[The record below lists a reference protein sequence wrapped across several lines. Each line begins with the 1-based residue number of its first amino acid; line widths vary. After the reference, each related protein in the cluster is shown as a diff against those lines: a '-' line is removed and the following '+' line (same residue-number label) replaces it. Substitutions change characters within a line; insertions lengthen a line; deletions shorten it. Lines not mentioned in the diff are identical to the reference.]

1 MAYNIYDLMDSVRDD
16 TVSLPEDGTADLR
29 RIKELTMKKIEN
41 QQGVRPAVK
50 KTGRVARGLLIA
62 AIVAVM
68 CTATVAAARLGVA
81 DSFKGYFGDLTAEE
95 KQLMEEM
102 GTTDMPA
109 PVTSNGTTITPLA
122 AICDENNYYLRLRI
136 EAPEGTELYDYRE
149 GEGNMQLWDSEN
161 DIFAFF
167 TCDEYDAMGMCIDC
181 EWFDETPGD
190 NVLEV
195 VVRII
200 GQYMDSRV
208 MAELK
213 KTEGEDVTVMSFT
226 DGKPKQINIH
236 NLWWKPW
243 NTDLPYEMLLE
254 GDWSFEIGRNAKP
267 SPTVY
272 VDASGRTTESVWSE
286 PGYPLTLEYFRIS
299 PLSVV
304 GEYSYPYD
312 ERIAEG
318 SCDGYGVTNFA
329 LVMKDGST
337 LELGAGG
344 GETTGWNF
352 ASMNCRFDAPVDV
365 TQVDHIVFGDQIIPV
380 PQTAE

>member
-1 MAYNIYDLMDSVRDD
+1 MEYNIYDLMDEFADD
-16 TVSLPEDGTADLR
+16 SITLSPDGAADLR
-29 RIKELTMKKIEN
+29 RIEELTMKKIEE
-41 QQGVRPAVK
+41 QQGSRPAVK
-50 KTGRVARGLLIA
+50 KTGRIARGLLIA
-62 AIVAVM
+62 AVAAAL
-68 CTATVAAARLGVA
+68 CTATVVAAKLGVA
-81 DSFKGYFGDLTAEE
+81 DSFKGYFGHLTTEQ
-95 KQLMEEM
+95 KQVMEAL
-102 GTTDMPA
+102 GTTDLQ

-136 EAPEGTELYDYRE
+136 EAPEGTKLNLPKEDEGYLQLWNPETAGDFFARDDYDYD
-149 GEGNMQLWDSEN
+149 GCSFDCTWS
-161 DIFAFF
+161 
-167 TCDEYDAMGMCIDC
+167 DAV
-181 EWFDETPGD
+181 PGD

-195 VVRII
+195 VGRII

-352 ASMNCRFDAPVDV
+352 ASMNCRFDAPIDV

>member
-1 MAYNIYDLMDSVRDD
+1 MEYNIYDLMDEFADENIALS
-16 TVSLPEDGTADLR
+16 PCGTADLR
-29 RIKELTMKKIEN
+29 RIEELTMKKIEK
-41 QQGVRPAVK
+41 QTPARRTKRTVR
-50 KTGRVARGLLIA
+50 RVTRTVLVA
-62 AIVAVM
+62 AIVAALCGV
-68 CTATVAAARLGVA
+68 TVVAAKLGVA
-81 DSFKGYFGDLTAEE
+81 DSFKGYFGDLTAEQ
-95 KQLMEEM
+95 KQVMEEL
-102 GTTDMPA
+102 GTTDMQ

-136 EAPEGTELYDYRE
+136 EAPEGTELNLPKEDEGYLQLWNPETAGDFFARDDYDYD
-149 GEGNMQLWDSEN
+149 GCSFDCTWS
-161 DIFAFF
+161 
-167 TCDEYDAMGMCIDC
+167 DAV
-181 EWFDETPGD
+181 PGD

-195 VVRII
+195 VMQIA
-200 GQYMDSRV
+200 GQSCDTRT
-208 MAELK
+208 
-213 KTEGEDVTVMSFT
+213 KTYLENLLGRDYTVMSFT
-226 DGKPKQINIH
+226 DGRPKQLNIH
-236 NLWWKPW
+236 GIWMQTN
-243 NTDLPYEMLLE
+243 NQDLPYEIVLE
-254 GDWSFEIGRNAKP
+254 GDWSFEIGLNAKAA
-267 SPTVY
+267 PTVY

-337 LELGAGG
+337 LELGTGG
-344 GETTGWNF
+344 GGTTGWDF
-352 ASMNCRFDAPVDV
+352 ASLNCRFDAPIDV

>member
-352 ASMNCRFDAPVDV
+352 ASMNCRFDAPIDV

>member
-1 MAYNIYDLMDSVRDD
+1 MEYNIFDLMDEFADENIALS
-16 TVSLPEDGTADLR
+16 PCGTADLR
-29 RIKELTMKKIEN
+29 RIEELTMKKIEE
-41 QQGVRPAVK
+41 QTPVHRTKRTVR
-50 KTGRVARGLLIA
+50 RVTRTVLVA
-62 AIVAVM
+62 AIVAALCGV
-68 CTATVAAARLGVA
+68 TVVAAKLGVA
-81 DSFKGYFGDLTAEE
+81 DSFKGYFGDLTAEQ
-95 KQLMEEM
+95 KQVMEEL
-102 GTTDMPA
+102 GTTDMQ

-272 VDASGRTTESVWSE
+272 VDASGRATESTWPE
-286 PGYPLTLEYFRIS
+286 PDHTLTLEYFRIS
-299 PLSVV
+299 PLGMV
-304 GEYSYPYD
+304 GEYGHDYD
-312 ERIAEG
+312 ENME
-318 SCDGYGVTNFA
+318 GYGIENCA

-337 LELGAGG
+337 LEMGTGG
-344 GETTGWNF
+344 VSMTGRDFVMLNY
-352 ASMNCRFDAPVDV
+352 RFDAPIDV

>member
-1 MAYNIYDLMDSVRDD
+1 MEYNIYDLMDEFADD
-16 TVSLPEDGTADLR
+16 SITLSPDGAADLR
-29 RIKELTMKKIEN
+29 RIEELTMKKIEE
-41 QQGVRPAVK
+41 QQGSRPAVK
-50 KTGRVARGLLIA
+50 KTGRIARGLLIA
-62 AIVAVM
+62 AVAAAL
-68 CTATVAAARLGVA
+68 CTATVVAAKLGVA
-81 DSFKGYFGDLTAEE
+81 DSFKGYFGHLTTEQ
-95 KQLMEEM
+95 KQVMEEL
-102 GTTDMPA
+102 GTTELQ

-136 EAPEGTELYDYRE
+136 EAPEGTKLNLPKEDEGYLQLWNPETAGDFFARDDYDYD
-149 GEGNMQLWDSEN
+149 GCSFDCTWS
-161 DIFAFF
+161 
-167 TCDEYDAMGMCIDC
+167 DAV
-181 EWFDETPGD
+181 PGD

-195 VVRII
+195 VGRII

-352 ASMNCRFDAPVDV
+352 ASMNCRFDAPIDV

>member
-1 MAYNIYDLMDSVRDD
+1 MEYNIYDLMDEFADENIALS
-16 TVSLPEDGTADLR
+16 PCGTADLR
-29 RIKELTMKKIEN
+29 RIEELTMKRIEE
-41 QQGVRPAVK
+41 QTPARRAKRAVR
-50 KTGRVARGLLIA
+50 RVTRTVLVA
-62 AIVAVM
+62 AIVAALCGV
-68 CTATVAAARLGVA
+68 TVVAAKLGVA
-81 DSFKGYFGDLTAEE
+81 DSFKGYFGDLTAEQ
-95 KQLMEEM
+95 KQVMEEL
-102 GTTDMPA
+102 GTTDMQ

-149 GEGNMQLWDSEN
+149 GEGNMQLWDSAN
-161 DIFAFF
+161 DIFTFF

-181 EWFDETPGD
+181 DWFDETPGD

-213 KTEGEDVTVMSFT
+213 KTEGEDVTVLSFT

-243 NTDLPYEMLLE
+243 NTDLPYEVLLE

-337 LELGAGG
+337 LELGTGG
-344 GETTGWNF
+344 GGTTGWDF
-352 ASMNCRFDAPVDV
+352 ASLNCRFDAPIDV

-380 PQTAE
+380 LQTAE

>member
-1 MAYNIYDLMDSVRDD
+1 MEYNIYDLMDEFADENIALS
-16 TVSLPEDGTADLR
+16 PCGTADLR
-29 RIKELTMKKIEN
+29 RIEELTMKKIEE
-41 QQGVRPAVK
+41 QTPARRTKRTVR
-50 KTGRVARGLLIA
+50 RVTRTVLVA
-62 AIVAVM
+62 AIVAALCGV
-68 CTATVAAARLGVA
+68 TVVAAKLGVA
-81 DSFKGYFGDLTAEE
+81 DSFKGYFGDLTAEQ
-95 KQLMEEM
+95 KQVMEEL
-102 GTTDMPA
+102 GTTDMQ

-122 AICDENNYYLRLRI
+122 AICDENNYYLRLHI
-136 EAPEGTELYDYRE
+136 EAPEGTELNLPKEDEGYLQLWNPETAGDFFARDDYDYD
-149 GEGNMQLWDSEN
+149 GCSFDCTWS
-161 DIFAFF
+161 
-167 TCDEYDAMGMCIDC
+167 DAV
-181 EWFDETPGD
+181 PGD

-195 VVRII
+195 VMQIA
-200 GQYMDSRV
+200 GQSCDTRT
-208 MAELK
+208 
-213 KTEGEDVTVMSFT
+213 KTYLENLLGRDYTVMSFT
-226 DGKPKQINIH
+226 DGRPKQLNIH
-236 NLWWKPW
+236 GIWMQTN
-243 NTDLPYEMLLE
+243 NQDLPYEIVLE
-254 GDWSFEIGRNAKP
+254 GDWSFEIGLNAKAA
-267 SPTVY
+267 PTVY

-352 ASMNCRFDAPVDV
+352 ASMNCRFDAPIDV

>member
-1 MAYNIYDLMDSVRDD
+1 
-16 TVSLPEDGTADLR
+16 
-29 RIKELTMKKIEN
+29 MKKIEE
-41 QQGVRPAVK
+41 QQGRRPAAK
-50 KTGRVARGLLIA
+50 KAGRIARALLVA
-62 AIVAVM
+62 AVVTAL
-68 CTATVAAARLGVA
+68 CTATVVAAKLGVA
-81 DSFKGYFGDLTAEE
+81 DSFKGYFGDLTAEQ
-95 KQLMEEM
+95 KQVMEEL
-102 GTTDMPA
+102 GTTDMQ